1 MARSKIN
8 ETNADKGLPL
18 SPLSGGEVSALPNN
32 VVYLNAAGALCV
44 KMGGSEH
51 AIVAPTGDVVG
62 LSGITVC
69 QDTISTPVSTGP
81 TKKIIFTGSA
91 VANITEDIP
100 THDITIEV
108 VDVVGGGGGGG
119 APSGAAGGDLAG
131 TYPNPVLS
139 NILGLSPDIYTLP
152 SVTVDA
158 KGRITAI
165 AELGEV
171 SSALNTQTLVW
182 DTATLRFKNAPV
194 PYKRGLFESARVTGG
209 FSDVSYIDFSGPT
222 NPMTHSGSSS
232 IFDATQ
238 QHTTVQNNSV
248 LVNTVDLVCGQTFKI
263 VVDTSPALPYTIRY
277 STDGGASYT
286 PTDYVKDSLVT
297 LGASSSTFKI
307 KITSTGTGTVNAIGL
322 LSGAAIPTGNT
333 GAAVPLNTSGFAGN
347 LSSATKTVQD
357 LAAAVDT
364 LPVSAG
370 VYQEFTNQLDQSLT
384 TARNKTY
391 YVLNKFTGA
400 SNGVTRYIQIIV
412 PPTSGGVVGDTVD
425 VFMSVDNN
433 ATKNCNIQVSPT
445 ITDTN
450 IHTPVG
456 VAVIYP
462 SMYTPAGQP
471 TGPTARTAAHI
482 KLALTEVTPGNLR
495 WQVVSELIMS

>member
-44 KMGGSEH
+44 KMGGTEH

-69 QDTISTPVSTGP
+69 QNTIGTPVSTGP

-100 THDITIEV
+100 THDVTIEV
-108 VDVVGGGGGGG
+108 VDVAGGGGGG

-139 NILGLSPDIYTLP
+139 TMSGLSAGTYVLP
-152 SVTVDA
+152 TATVDT
-158 KGRITAI
+158 KGRVTGIAALGAI
-165 AELGEV
+165 A
-171 SSALNTQTLVW
+171 SALNTQTLVF
-182 DTATLRFKNAPV
+182 DTASGLFKNAPV

-238 QHTTVQNNSV
+238 QHTTVQSGSV

-263 VVDTSPALPYTIRY
+263 LVDASPALPYTIRY

-307 KITSTGTGTVNAIGL
+307 KITSTGAGTVNAIGL
-322 LSGAAIPTGNT
+322 LSGAALPTGNT

-347 LSSATKTVQD
+347 LSAGTKTVQD
-357 LAAAVDT
+357 LATAVDT

-370 VYQEFTNQLDQSLT
+370 IYQEFTNQLDQSLT

-400 SNGVTRYIQIIV
+400 SNGVTRNIQIIV
-412 PPTSGGVVGDTVD
+412 PPTSGGVVGDAVD

-450 IHTPVG
+450 IHTPLG

-462 SMYTPAGQP
+462 SVYTPAGQP
-471 TGPTARTAAHI
+471 TGPTLRTAAHI